1 MVPERMLAKTVTE
14 LPVGD
19 HLRYEPKW
27 DGFRTRAETGPVRI
41 ISKSEHITNQRWP
54 ELVAALDTLPDG
66 LLLDGEIVCWLNGR
80 LSFDALLRRNT
91 ISARRARGLA
101 RTQPAHFV
109 AFDLLRE
116 DNQDISHQPLDYRR
130 RRLEALFA
138 TGHDPHLDIAWQT
151 SDPDEAR
158 DWYEHLTEVG
168 IEGLI
173 IKDAREPYRPGKRAW
188 YKYKNLQT
196 TEAIVGGV
204 VGTIDEP
211 TALVLGRYD
220 PDTGKLRIVGRTSPL
235 SPAQQRDL
243 APLLEE
249 TSGDHPWP
257 GGNAPSLGPSRAA
270 PYTRV
275 TPDVVVEVA
284 PDTGVAAGKWRHSVR
299 YVRVRPDLSVD
310 EVPQGLDIE
319 RQSG

>member
-1 MVPERMLAKTVTE
+1 MVPERMLAKTVTAM
-14 LPVGD
+14 PVGD
-19 HLRYEPKW
+19 HLVYEPKW
-27 DGFRTRAETGPVRI
+27 DGFRTRVTTGPTRI
-41 ISKSEHITNQRWP
+41 VSKSGYITNQRWP

-66 LLLDGEIVCWLNGR
+66 LLLDGEIVCWRDGR

-91 ISARRARGLA
+91 ASPRRARGLA

-116 DNQDISHQPLDYRR
+116 DGEEIWHQPLRDRR
-130 RRLEALFA
+130 QRLEALFA
-138 TGHDPHLDIAWQT
+138 ADHDPHLDLAWQT
-151 SDPDEAR
+151 ADPDEAR
-158 DWYEHLTEVG
+158 DWYEHLTDVG

-173 IKDAREPYRPGKRAW
+173 IKDSREPYRPGKRAW

-196 TEAIVGGV
+196 TEAIVGAV
-204 VGTIDEP
+204 VGSVEAP
-211 TALVLGRYD
+211 TALVLGRHD
-220 PDTGKLRIVGRTSPL
+220 PETGELRIVGRTSPL
-235 SPAQQRDL
+235 SPPQQRDL

-249 TSGDHPWP
+249 ASSGHPWP
-257 GGNAPSLGPSRAA
+257 GGNAPALGPSRAA

-284 PDTGVAAGKWRHSVR
+284 PDTGVAAGRWRHSVR

-319 RQSG
+319 RRSG